1 MEILL
6 NGDRHAIASRQSV
19 QELLSDLGL
28 DTSRVAVEVNRRIL
42 KRSEFDSAEVGD
54 GDEIEVVTFV
64 GGG

>member
-6 NGDRHAIASRQSV
+6 NGNRHEIASRRSV
-19 QELLSDLGL
+19 QALLTDLGL
-28 DTSRVAVEVNRRIL
+28 DSGRVAVEVNRRIL
-42 KRSEFDSAEVGD
+42 KRGEFGAVEVGD